1 MAFLMQHFTLE
12 LLRKGVID
20 RNDKPDLYREA
31 LMEREKLADVMHAI
45 GRELVPD
52 IDKGLI
58 GIRNFTEEEDD
69 ALVEGAGADTPPL
82 PSFHRAALSF
92 YESAALFM
100 IFNHQVRHQ
109 SMDEEASWVSN
120 ENMVEML
127 LHVFAQ
133 KYQNNAAVIEKQ
145 IRTILK
151 KLRTFGLVDM
161 READGETYWRG
172 TRYLTVIM
180 THDMAREFARS
191 LEELKTRM
199 AETPDAKN
207 GEDGAQGDF
216 LNTDPD
222 SEDE

>member
-1 MAFLMQHFTLE
+1 MAYLIQHFTLE

-20 RNDKPDLYREA
+20 RNEKPELYREA
-31 LMEREKLADVMHAI
+31 LLEREKLADVMHAI

-52 IDKGLI
+52 VDRGLI

-120 ENMVEML
+120 ENMVGILE
-127 LHVFAQ
+127 HIFAH

-161 READGETYWRG
+161 YEADGETYWRG
-172 TRYLTVIM
+172 TRYLTIVM
-180 THDMAREFARS
+180 THDMAREFALS
-191 LEELKTRM
+191 LEELERRM
-199 AETPDAKN
+199 GNTENAKN
-207 GEDGAQGDF
+207 GDDEDQPDL
-216 LNTDPD
+216 LNID
-222 SEDE
+222 SEEE